1 MNFQK
6 LPFSILNI
14 EKREI
19 IHMKKFDKKRLKDA
33 SESPKYPEDRNMRDT
48 VKTQDILLLDTIP
61 IYCSFF
67 N

>member
-33 SESPKYPEDRNMRDT
+33 SESHKYPEDRNMRDT
-48 VKTQDILLLDTIP
+48 VKTQDILML
-61 IYCSFF
+61 
-67 N
+67 